1 MANKSKDI
9 ILKINEPN
17 QLGMEILS
25 KKKAHVHA
33 ELAVEYLKFS
43 KYTNKQ
49 KREIIN
55 KIITL
60 AKDEL

>member
-9 ILKINEPN
+9 ILKIDEPN
-17 QLGMEILS
+17 QLEMEILS
-25 KKKAHVHA
+25 KEKARAHA
-33 ELAVEYLKFS
+33 ELVVKYLKFS